1 MVKTFV
7 GDGSRTGGG
16 DADNAYRIIVDFAGG
31 PLDELKSDA
40 AVVSDVSAGGVATTL
55 KSSNTMLNSSR
66 QTKTGVC
73 PCWSGPAAGKIR
85 FSWPVAA

>member
-40 AVVSDVSAGGVATTL
+40 AVVSDVSAGE
-55 KSSNTMLNSSR
+55 
-66 QTKTGVC
+66 
-73 PCWSGPAAGKIR
+73 
-85 FSWPVAA
+85 